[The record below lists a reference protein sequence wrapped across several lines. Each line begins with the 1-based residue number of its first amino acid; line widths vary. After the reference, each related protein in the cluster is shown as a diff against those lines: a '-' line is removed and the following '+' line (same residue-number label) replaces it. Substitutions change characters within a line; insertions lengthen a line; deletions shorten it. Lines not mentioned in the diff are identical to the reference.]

1 MTTPLSQ
8 RWAEQFGLAHVPL
21 FGEEIPDNRDHAV
34 LLDGGAGSF
43 VLSETDEELWR
54 ERTAANWAWSS
65 DMPHHV
71 TVTEKVVAIT
81 RWDKPLPDILTRKSV
96 EAKLES
102 FYEYLTADR
111 VRSNQGVI
119 QHALTMFR
127 RARSLA
133 ADARLPDE
141 QSIDIFLALLAR
153 AIEQEVQSG
162 GIAAPPHSQELED
175 SLAGLSRPGMTSWL
189 QDVFAAPDE
198 FRLHPAM
205 AVRHAGA
212 SIFQEAHFA
221 LLRSPQVDMFG
232 YAGPSVSQ
240 PITRGGAHFTPAP
253 LARAVTEQTLAQIAG
268 LTQRQDVVVADPAC
282 GSGAFLHEAMRT
294 LRRLGFQGR
303 LQLIGRDLSPAAI
316 RMAEFVVRHA
326 QSEWEPAGG
335 IRIDLRVEDSLANV
349 LPPCDAILM
358 NPPFV
363 SWSALSLEQ
372 RDRMKDILSHKLK
385 GRGDLSM
392 AFIWRAAE
400 ALRPGGALG
409 VLFPTSLLTL
419 QAAEA
424 WRSELLKQ
432 TDMRLIASLG
442 DYGLFVHAMVQVAAA
457 VFAKPI
463 EPQQRQASTLALVTS
478 NSTEAT
484 GKALRT
490 LRKHSSGAS
499 AGAGDH
505 ASWRLFEVPAER
517 FAKAPTWRIVS
528 PRIEQALSRL
538 IDAGMGNVKDVFEVK
553 QGIRSGNNH
562 VFLLKNER
570 YRALPARERQW
581 FRPALMSDSIQ
592 DGRIVSSY
600 WLFYPHQEA
609 GSAFESE
616 EAMVRAVPTYAAEVL
631 MPHKDAL
638 SRRGGVVGGRRSDWW
653 GLVWPRSTWA
663 LDRKPQLVS
672 KYFGG
677 QGGFGVDLESKY
689 LVVQGYAWRPKDT
702 APELSQRPD
711 ALSVA
716 DFLHAYAA
724 LMNSMPFGK
733 LLALFSPHV
742 SGGQFDLS
750 PRYTNAVPLP
760 NLRDLAREERAGR
773 LVLELARLG
782 RELRVIDADWNV
794 QVSRVV
800 SELYGTRF
808 FDDL

>member
-8 RWAEQFGLAHVPL
+8 RWARQFGLAHVPL
-21 FGEEIPDNRDHAV
+21 FGEELPDHRDHAV

-43 VLSETDEELWR
+43 VMSETDQDLWR
-54 ERTAANWAWSS
+54 ERITANWAWSS
-65 DMPHHV
+65 NMPHHV
-71 TVTEKVVAIT
+71 TVTDKVVAIT
-81 RWDKPLPDILTRKSV
+81 RWDKPLPDVLTRKSV

-111 VRSNQGVI
+111 VRSNQDVI
-119 QHALTMFR
+119 EHALTMFR

-133 ADARLPDE
+133 ADANLPDE
-141 QSIDIFLALLAR
+141 QSIDVFLALLGR
-153 AIEQEVQSG
+153 AIAQEVQSS
-162 GIAAPPHSQELED
+162 GIAAPLPSQELED
-175 SLAGLSRPGMTSWL
+175 SLTGLSRPGMNSWL
-189 QDVFAAPDE
+189 QDVFAAPNE

-240 PITRGGAHFTPAP
+240 RITRDGAHFTPAP
-253 LARAVTEQTLAQIAG
+253 LARAITEQTLAQLAG
-268 LTQRQDVVVADPAC
+268 LAQRQELVVGDPAC

-303 LQLIGRDLSPAAI
+303 LHLIGRDLSPAAI
-316 RMAEFVVRHA
+316 RMAEFVIRHA
-326 QSEWEPAGG
+326 QSEWEPAGR
-335 IRIDLRVEDSLANV
+335 IRIDLRVEDSLTHQ

-363 SWSALSLEQ
+363 SWSALSPEQ
-372 RDRMKDILSHKLK
+372 RDRMNEILSHRLT

-400 ALRPGGALG
+400 ALQPGGALG
-409 VLFPTSLLTL
+409 VLFPASLLTL
-419 QAAEA
+419 HAAEA
-424 WRSELLKQ
+424 WRNELLKQ

-442 DYGLFVHAMVQVAAA
+442 DYGLFVHAMVQIAAA

-463 EPQQRQASTLALVTS
+463 DPQQRETATLALVTS

-484 GKALRT
+484 GNALRM
-490 LRKHSSGAS
+490 LRKHSCDAS
-499 AGAGDH
+499 AATSDH
-505 ASWRLFEVPAER
+505 ASWRLFQVPAER

-528 PRIEQALSRL
+528 PRIEQALARL
-538 IDAGMGNVKDVFEVK
+538 IDAGMGNVNDVFEVK
-553 QGIRSGNNH
+553 QGIRSGNNN

-570 YRALPARERQW
+570 YRALPARERRW
-581 FRPALMSDSIQ
+581 FRPALMNDSIQ

-600 WLFYPHQEA
+600 WLFYPHLEA

-616 EAMVRAVPTYAAEVL
+616 EAMVHAVPTYAAQML
-631 MPHKDAL
+631 LPHKGAL
-638 SRRGGVVGGRRSDWW
+638 SRRGGGSHRSDWW
-653 GLVWPRSTWA
+653 GLVRPRSTWA

-677 QGGFGVDLESKY
+677 QGGFGVDVESKY
-689 LVVQGYAWRPKDT
+689 LVVQGYAWRPKDMT
-702 APELSQRPD
+702 PESPQRPD
-711 ALSVA
+711 PLSVA
-716 DFLHAYAA
+716 DLLHAYAA
-724 LMNSMPFGK
+724 LMNSKPFGK

-750 PRYTNAVPLP
+750 PRYTNGIPLP

-773 LVLELARLG
+773 LVLQLVRLG
-782 RELRVIDADWNV
+782 RDLRVLDAGWNV
-794 QVSRVV
+794 QVSRAV